1 MTSFT
6 GLRIDYVRGNPYSK
20 NLNFLSSRI
29 FAVINKSIPT
39 LNINSKIC
47 MESVFNH
54 MGENTWGNIVSF
66 IQSLSRVWLFAT
78 PWTAAHQAYLS
89 TTNSQSPPKPMSIE
103 SVMHPAISSSVLPF
117 SFCPQSFPASGSF
130 QMSQLFAS
138 GSQSIGVPFN
148 ISPSNEHPRLIS
160 FRLD

>member
-66 IQSLSRVWLFAT
+66 IQSLSRV
-78 PWTAAHQAYLS
+78 
-89 TTNSQSPPKPMSIE
+89 
-103 SVMHPAISSSVLPF
+103 
-117 SFCPQSFPASGSF
+117 
-130 QMSQLFAS
+130 
-138 GSQSIGVPFN
+138 
-148 ISPSNEHPRLIS
+148 
-160 FRLD
+160 

>member
-54 MGENTWGNIVSF
+54 MGENTWDNIVSF
-66 IQSLSRVWLFAT
+66 IQSLSHV
-78 PWTAAHQAYLS
+78 
-89 TTNSQSPPKPMSIE
+89 
-103 SVMHPAISSSVLPF
+103 
-117 SFCPQSFPASGSF
+117 
-130 QMSQLFAS
+130 
-138 GSQSIGVPFN
+138 
-148 ISPSNEHPRLIS
+148 
-160 FRLD
+160 